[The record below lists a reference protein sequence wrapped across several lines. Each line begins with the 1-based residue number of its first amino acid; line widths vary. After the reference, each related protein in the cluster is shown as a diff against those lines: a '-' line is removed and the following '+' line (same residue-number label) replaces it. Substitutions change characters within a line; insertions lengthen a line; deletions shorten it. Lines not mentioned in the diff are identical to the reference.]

1 MTEVNSMYHAESR
14 SDGLKAQIDKLEG
27 LAHHTVVNP
36 TFDQFDADT
45 EDMLIKIYGANH
57 QYVESYKY
65 ATVGEAEALVKRRP
79 ESAQAPRVVCPM
91 SGNEPLTR
99 DIPKKGLQQRR
110 QVLQGILTDLQPLE
124 AQEADSLTGEDRED
138 PPGPS

>member
-1 MTEVNSMYHAESR
+1 MTEVNSMHHAQSR
-14 SDGLKAQIDKLEG
+14 SDGLKAQVDKLES

-45 EDMLIKIYGANH
+45 EDLLIKIYGVNH

-65 ATVGEAEALVKRRP
+65 ATVGEAEALVNLP
-79 ESAQAPRVVCPM
+79 ESAQEPM
-91 SGNEPLTR
+91 TR
-99 DIPKKGLQQRR
+99 DIPKKSLQQRR
-110 QVLQGILTDLQPLE
+110 QMLQSILTDLQTLE
-124 AQEADSLTGEDRED
+124 AQEADLLTGEDRED

>member
-1 MTEVNSMYHAESR
+1 MRFMADIQSMYHAPSR
-14 SDGLKAQIDKLEG
+14 SEALQSQIEKLEG

-45 EDMLIKIYGANH
+45 EEMLAKIYGPDH
-57 QYVESYKY
+57 RYMESYKY
-65 ATVGEAEALVKRRP
+65 ATLGEAEALVNLP
-79 ESAQAPRVVCPM
+79 ESAQ
-91 SGNEPLTR
+91 EPLTR

-110 QVLQGILTDLQPLE
+110 QALLGMLTELQALE
-124 AQEADSLTGEDRED
+124 AQEAEAITGEDHED